1 MNRLLAPFLVLSVVV
16 FGAGCISVEVVNK
29 NAPATTTNPV
39 AADQQAI
46 VDQVVPTTTSEA
58 PTTIDVTTTPV
69 DSSSAPEA
77 VVPVPADK
85 GAELQLTV
93 SRSPDGVLL
102 SWNKRF
108 SDTFAGYKVVRS
120 ETETNPSYPKD
131 GALAFLPARA
141 STTYK
146 DASVKIGSTYY
157 YRVCSIE
164 TDMPVACGNV
174 VSVSVQ

>member
-1 MNRLLAPFLVLSVVV
+1 MNRLFVPLLALSVVV
-16 FGAGCISVEVVNK
+16 FGAGCVSVEVVKKELPVEPTVVADSVNEE
-29 NAPATTTNPV
+29 AVSSSTSDVDEDVATTTEEEV
-39 AADQQAI
+39 AGSADE
-46 VDQVVPTTTSEA
+46 PTLPETDTS
-58 PTTIDVTTTPV
+58 
-69 DSSSAPEA
+69 
-77 VVPVPADK
+77 
-85 GAELQLTV
+85 AELSLTV

-102 SWNKRF
+102 TWNERF

-120 ETETNPSYPKD
+120 AEETNPSYPKN
-131 GALAFLPARA
+131 GALAFLPARK

-146 DASVKIGSTYY
+146 DASVVVGTTYY

>member
-1 MNRLLAPFLVLSVVV
+1 MNRFLVPLLTLSVVV
-16 FGAGCISVEVVNK
+16 FGAGCISVEVVK
-29 NAPATTTNPV
+29 KDTPVEPTIAVDQTATTTNDVTSVVTNDV
-39 AADQQAI
+39 ALDAASTTPA
-46 VDQVVPTTTSEA
+46 VPSTTSEE
-58 PTTIDVTTTPV
+58 PKSVV
-69 DSSSAPEA
+69 DDSN
-77 VVPVPADK
+77 
-85 GAELQLTV
+85 AELQLTV

-102 SWNKRF
+102 SWNERF

-131 GALAFLPARA
+131 GALAFLPGRI

-146 DASVKIGSTYY
+146 DASVAVGKTYY